1 MEIFR
6 NYSFTIVALGTVI
19 LAMATGII
27 GSINVLKGKSLIGD
41 AIGHSTYP
49 GIVLAFMLSMEK
61 SPLIL
66 LLGAAIAGAI
76 SFLLIDIIA
85 NNSKID
91 LDATLAI
98 VLSSFFGLGM
108 VLKSFIQGNPIYA
121 GVSQSGLKN
130 YIFGQASYI
139 MKNDVKIIFV
149 VSIFSLLLFL
159 AFYKEIKVYVF
170 DDIYAKTIGI
180 NPTLMNTVI
189 LLATMFLITTG
200 LKLVGAILISS
211 MLIVPAI
218 TALQWTDKFHE
229 MLIIAGLC
237 GGVSAFI
244 GTYISTVYDGMST
257 GPTII
262 LIMSC
267 ISLISMLIG
276 PRGMRTKIVRKK
288 DDGLS

>member
-1 MEIFR
+1 MDILR
-6 NYSFTIVALGTVI
+6 NYSFIIVALGTVI

-49 GIVLAFMLSMEK
+49 GIVIAFMLSMEK
-61 SPLIL
+61 SPIVL

-76 SFLLIDIIA
+76 SFFLIDLIS

-108 VLKSFIQGNPIYA
+108 VLKSYIQGHPAYA

-139 MKNDVKIIFV
+139 MKNDVKIIFL
-149 VSIFSLLLFL
+149 VSILSIILLLV
-159 AFYKEIKVYVF
+159 FYKEIKVYVF
-170 DDIYAKTIGI
+170 DEVYARTIGI
-180 NPTLMNTVI
+180 NPIFMNTII
-189 LLATMFLITTG
+189 LVATMLLITTG

-218 TALQWTDKFHE
+218 TALQWTDKFHV
-229 MLIIAGLC
+229 MLIIAGIC
-237 GGVSAFI
+237 AGVSAFI
-244 GTYISTVYDGMST
+244 GTFISTAYDGMST
-257 GPTII
+257 GSTII
-262 LIMSC
+262 LVMSL
-267 ISLISMLIG
+267 ISLASMLIG
-276 PRGMRTKIVRKK
+276 PRGIRKQIVRKNN
-288 DDGLS
+288 D

>member
-6 NYSFTIVALGTVI
+6 NDSFIIVALGTVI

-27 GSINVLKGKSLIGD
+27 GSISVLKGKSLIGD

-76 SFLLIDIIA
+76 SFFLIDIIA

-149 VSIFSLLLFL
+149 VSIFSLLLLL

-170 DDIYAKTIGI
+170 DEVYAKTIGI

-189 LLATMFLITTG
+189 LLATMLLITPG

-229 MLIIAGLC
+229 MLIIAGFC

-257 GPTII
+257 GSTII
-262 LIMSC
+262 LIMSF
-267 ISLISMLIG
+267 ISLISMIIG
-276 PRGMRTKIVRKK
+276 PRGMRTKIVRKTY
-288 DDGLS
+288 DGLS

>member
-1 MEIFR
+1 M
-6 NYSFTIVALGTVI
+6 
-19 LAMATGII
+19 
-27 GSINVLKGKSLIGD
+27 
-41 AIGHSTYP
+41 
-49 GIVLAFMLSMEK
+49 
-61 SPLIL
+61 
-66 LLGAAIAGAI
+66 
-76 SFLLIDIIA
+76 IDIIA

-149 VSIFSLLLFL
+149 VSIFSLLLLL

-170 DDIYAKTIGI
+170 DEVYAKTIGI

-189 LLATMFLITTG
+189 LLATMLLITTG

-229 MLIIAGLC
+229 MLIIAGFC

-257 GPTII
+257 GSTII
-262 LIMSC
+262 LIMSF
-267 ISLISMLIG
+267 ISLISMIIG

-288 DDGLS
+288 YDGLS

>member
-1 MEIFR
+1 MDILR
-6 NYSFTIVALGTVI
+6 NYSFIIVALGTVI

-27 GSINVLKGKSLIGD
+27 GSISVLKGKSLIGD

-49 GIVLAFMLSMEK
+49 GIVIAFMLSMEK
-61 SPLIL
+61 SPLVL
-66 LLGAAIAGAI
+66 LIGAAIAGAI
-76 SFLLIDIIA
+76 SFFLIDLIS

-108 VLKSFIQGNPIYA
+108 VLKSYIQGHPAYA

-149 VSIFSLLLFL
+149 VSILSIILLLV
-159 AFYKEIKVYVF
+159 FYKEIKVYVF
-170 DDIYAKTIGI
+170 DEVYAKTIGI
-180 NPTLMNTVI
+180 NPVLMNTII
-189 LLATMFLITTG
+189 LIATMLLITTG

-218 TALQWTDKFHE
+218 TALQWTDKFHV
-229 MLIIAGLC
+229 MLIIAGIC

-244 GTYISTVYDGMST
+244 GTFISTAYDGMST

-262 LIMSC
+262 LVMSLF
-267 ISLISMLIG
+267 SLISMIIG
-276 PRGMRTKIVRKK
+276 PRGIRKQIARK
-288 DDGLS
+288 NND

>member
-1 MEIFR
+1 MDILR
-6 NYSFTIVALGTVI
+6 NYSFIIVALGTVI

-27 GSINVLKGKSLIGD
+27 GSISVLKGKSLIGD

-49 GIVLAFMLSMEK
+49 GIVIAFMLSMEK
-61 SPLIL
+61 SPLVL

-76 SFLLIDIIA
+76 SFFLIDLIS

-108 VLKSFIQGNPIYA
+108 VLKSYIQGHPAYA

-149 VSIFSLLLFL
+149 VSILSIILLLV
-159 AFYKEIKVYVF
+159 FYKEIKVYVF
-170 DDIYAKTIGI
+170 DEVYAKTIGI
-180 NPTLMNTVI
+180 NPVLMNTII
-189 LLATMFLITTG
+189 LIATMLLITTG

-218 TALQWTDKFHE
+218 TALQWTDKFHV
-229 MLIIAGLC
+229 MLIIAGIC

-244 GTYISTVYDGMST
+244 GTFISTAYDGMST

-262 LIMSC
+262 LVMSLF
-267 ISLISMLIG
+267 SLISMIIG
-276 PRGMRTKIVRKK
+276 PRGIRKQIARK
-288 DDGLS
+288 NND

>member
-1 MEIFR
+1 MDIFR
-6 NYSFTIVALGTVI
+6 NYSFIIVALGTVI

-27 GSINVLKGKSLIGD
+27 GSISVLKGKSLIGD

-49 GIVLAFMLSMEK
+49 GIVIAFMLSMEK
-61 SPLIL
+61 SPIVL

-76 SFLLIDIIA
+76 SFFLIDLMS

-108 VLKSFIQGNPIYA
+108 VLKSYIQGHPAYA

-139 MKNDVKIIFV
+139 MKNDVKIIFI
-149 VSIFSLLLFL
+149 VSILSIILLLL
-159 AFYKEIKVYVF
+159 FYKEIKVYVF
-170 DDIYAKTIGI
+170 DEVYARTIGI
-180 NPTLMNTVI
+180 NQIFMNTII
-189 LLATMFLITTG
+189 LVATMLLITTG

-218 TALQWTDKFHE
+218 TALQWTDKFHV
-229 MLIIAGLC
+229 MLIIAGIC
-237 GGVSAFI
+237 AGVSAFI
-244 GTYISTVYDGMST
+244 GTFISTTYDGMST
-257 GPTII
+257 GSTII
-262 LIMSC
+262 LVM
-267 ISLISMLIG
+267 SLISLASMIIG
-276 PRGMRTKIVRKK
+276 PRGIRKQIVRKNN
-288 DDGLS
+288 D

>member
-6 NYSFTIVALGTVI
+6 NYSFIIVALGTVI

-27 GSINVLKGKSLIGD
+27 GSISVLKGKSLIGD

-76 SFLLIDIIA
+76 SFFLIDIIA

-149 VSIFSLLLFL
+149 VSIFSLLLLL

-170 DDIYAKTIGI
+170 DEIYAKTIGI
-180 NPTLMNTVI
+180 NPALMNTVI
-189 LLATMFLITTG
+189 LLATMLLITTG

-237 GGVSAFI
+237 GGVSALI
-244 GTYISTVYDGMST
+244 GTYISTLYDGMST
-257 GPTII
+257 GSTII
-262 LIMSC
+262 LIMSF
-267 ISLISMLIG
+267 ISLISMIIG

-288 DDGLS
+288 YDGLS

>member
-6 NYSFTIVALGTVI
+6 NYSFIIVALGTVI

-27 GSINVLKGKSLIGD
+27 GSISVLKGKSLIGD

-76 SFLLIDIIA
+76 SFFLIDIIA

-149 VSIFSLLLFL
+149 VSIFSLLLLL

-170 DDIYAKTIGI
+170 DEVYAKTIGI

-189 LLATMFLITTG
+189 LLATMLLITTG

-229 MLIIAGLC
+229 MLIIAGFC

-257 GPTII
+257 GSTII
-262 LIMSC
+262 LIMSF
-267 ISLISMLIG
+267 ISLISMIIG

-288 DDGLS
+288 YDGLS

>member
-1 MEIFR
+1 MDILR
-6 NYSFTIVALGTVI
+6 NYSFIIVALGTVI

-27 GSINVLKGKSLIGD
+27 GSISVLKGKSLIGD

-49 GIVLAFMLSMEK
+49 GIVIAFMLSMEK
-61 SPLIL
+61 SPLVL

-76 SFLLIDIIA
+76 SFFLIDLIS

-108 VLKSFIQGNPIYA
+108 VLKSYIQGHPDYA

-149 VSIFSLLLFL
+149 VSILSIVLLFL
-159 AFYKEIKVYVF
+159 FYKEIKVYVF
-170 DDIYAKTIGI
+170 DEVYAKTIGI
-180 NPTLMNTVI
+180 NPVLMNTII
-189 LLATMFLITTG
+189 LIATMLLITTG

-218 TALQWTDKFHE
+218 TALQWTDKFHV

-244 GTYISTVYDGMST
+244 GTFISTAYDGMST

-262 LIMSC
+262 LVMSL
-267 ISLISMLIG
+267 ISLVSMLIG
-276 PRGMRTKIVRKK
+276 PRGIRKQIVRKNN
-288 DDGLS
+288 D

>member
-1 MEIFR
+1 MDIFR
-6 NYSFTIVALGTVI
+6 NYSFIIVALGTVI

-27 GSINVLKGKSLIGD
+27 GSISVLKGKSLIGD

-49 GIVLAFMLSMEK
+49 GIVIAFMLSMEK
-61 SPLIL
+61 SPIVL

-76 SFLLIDIIA
+76 SFFLIDLIS

-108 VLKSFIQGNPIYA
+108 VLKSYIQGHPAYA

-139 MKNDVKIIFV
+139 MKNDVQIIFI
-149 VSIFSLLLFL
+149 VSILSIILLLL
-159 AFYKEIKVYVF
+159 FYKEIKVYVF
-170 DDIYAKTIGI
+170 DEVYARTIGI
-180 NPTLMNTVI
+180 NQIFMNTII
-189 LLATMFLITTG
+189 LVATMLLITTG

-218 TALQWTDKFHE
+218 TALQWTDKFHV
-229 MLIIAGLC
+229 MLIIAGIC
-237 GGVSAFI
+237 AGVSAFI
-244 GTYISTVYDGMST
+244 GTFISTAYDGMST
-257 GPTII
+257 GSTII
-262 LIMSC
+262 LVM
-267 ISLISMLIG
+267 SLISLASMIIG
-276 PRGMRTKIVRKK
+276 PRGIRKQIVRKNN
-288 DDGLS
+288 D

>member
-6 NYSFTIVALGTVI
+6 NYSFIIVALGTVI

-27 GSINVLKGKSLIGD
+27 GSISVLKGKSLIGD

-49 GIVLAFMLSMEK
+49 GIVIAFMLSMEK

-76 SFLLIDIIA
+76 SFFLIDIIA

-108 VLKSFIQGNPIYA
+108 VLKSFIQGNPIYT

-139 MKNDVKIIFV
+139 MKNDVKIIFA
-149 VSIFSLLLFL
+149 VSIFSLLLLL

-170 DDIYAKTIGI
+170 DEIYAKTIGI
-180 NPTLMNTVI
+180 NPALMNTII
-189 LLATMFLITTG
+189 LLATMLLITTG

-237 GGVSAFI
+237 GGVSALI
-244 GTYISTVYDGMST
+244 GTYISTLYDGMST
-257 GPTII
+257 GSTII
-262 LIMSC
+262 LIMSF
-267 ISLISMLIG
+267 ISLISMMIG
-276 PRGMRTKIVRKK
+276 PRGMRTKIARKK
-288 DDGLS
+288 YDGLS

>member
-1 MEIFR
+1 MDILR
-6 NYSFTIVALGTVI
+6 NYSFIIVALGTVI

-27 GSINVLKGKSLIGD
+27 GSISVLKGKSLIGD

-49 GIVLAFMLSMEK
+49 GIVIAFMLLMEK
-61 SPLIL
+61 SPLVL

-76 SFLLIDIIA
+76 SFFLIDLIS

-108 VLKSFIQGNPIYA
+108 VLKSYIQGHPAYA

-149 VSIFSLLLFL
+149 VSILSIILLLV
-159 AFYKEIKVYVF
+159 FYKEIKVYVF
-170 DDIYAKTIGI
+170 DEVYAKTIGI
-180 NPTLMNTVI
+180 SPAFINTII
-189 LLATMFLITTG
+189 LIATMLLITTG

-218 TALQWTDKFHE
+218 TALQWTDKFHV

-244 GTYISTVYDGMST
+244 GTFISTAYDGMST

-262 LIMSC
+262 LVMSLF
-267 ISLISMLIG
+267 SLISMIIG
-276 PRGMRTKIVRKK
+276 PRGIRKQIARK
-288 DDGLS
+288 NND

>member
-1 MEIFR
+1 MEIFT
-6 NYSFTIVALGTVI
+6 NYSFIIVALSTVI

-27 GSINVLKGKSLIGD
+27 GSISVLKGKSLIGD

-76 SFLLIDIIA
+76 SFFLIDIIA

-149 VSIFSLLLFL
+149 VSIFSLLLLL

-170 DDIYAKTIGI
+170 DEVYAKTIGI

-189 LLATMFLITTG
+189 LLATMLLITTG

-211 MLIVPAI
+211 LLIVPAI

-257 GPTII
+257 GSTII
-262 LIMSC
+262 LIMSF
-267 ISLISMLIG
+267 ISLISMIIG

-288 DDGLS
+288 HDGLS

>member
-1 MEIFR
+1 MDILR
-6 NYSFTIVALGTVI
+6 NYSFIIVALGTVI

-27 GSINVLKGKSLIGD
+27 GSISVLKGKSLIGD

-49 GIVLAFMLSMEK
+49 GIVIAFMLSMEK
-61 SPLIL
+61 SPLVL

-76 SFLLIDIIA
+76 SFFLIDLIS

-108 VLKSFIQGNPIYA
+108 VLKSYIQGHPAYA

-149 VSIFSLLLFL
+149 VSILSIILLLV
-159 AFYKEIKVYVF
+159 FYKEIKVYVF
-170 DDIYAKTIGI
+170 DEVYAKTIGI
-180 NPTLMNTVI
+180 NPVLMNTII
-189 LLATMFLITTG
+189 LIATMLLITTG

-218 TALQWTDKFHE
+218 TALQWTDKFHV
-229 MLIIAGLC
+229 MLIIAGIC

-244 GTYISTVYDGMST
+244 GTFISTAYDGMST

-262 LIMSC
+262 LVMSLF
-267 ISLISMLIG
+267 SLISMIIG
-276 PRGMRTKIVRKK
+276 PRGIRKQIVRKNN
-288 DDGLS
+288 DWLY